1 MADARATG
9 TLPLAAMYQERILE
23 HFRAPHGRGL
33 PAHPAVRVAER
44 RNPLCGDALRV
55 GVVLRGDVIDAV
67 GFDGS
72 GCSIATASASMLTA
86 SVRGQTIADTLRLAS
101 SVERLLH
108 GDSTVAAELPGDLPA
123 LAGVARH
130 PQRVG
135 CARMAWQ
142 ALAEAIAEGTEPSPR
157 STQAPAAQ

>member
-1 MADARATG
+1 MSTPGGAA
-9 TLPLAAMYQERILE
+9 LPLAAMYQERILE
-23 HFRAPHGRGL
+23 HFRAPRGRGL
-33 PAHPAVRVAER
+33 PTGAAVRVAER

-55 GVVLRGDVIDAV
+55 GVVVRDDVIDAV

-72 GCSIATASASMLTA
+72 GCSIATASASMLTET
-86 SVRGQTIADTLRLAS
+86 VRGQPVVEATHIASA
-101 SVERLLH
+101 VERLLH
-108 GDSTVAAELPGDLPA
+108 GEVVPTAELPGDLPA

-142 ALAEAIAEGTEPSPR
+142 ALADAIARGGESVPDVPS
-157 STQAPAAQ
+157 AQ

>member
-1 MADARATG
+1 MPDARATG

-33 PAHPAVRVAER
+33 PEDPAVRVAER

-55 GVVLRGDVIDAV
+55 GVVLRGDVIEAV

-72 GCSIATASASMLTA
+72 GCSIATASASMLTGT
-86 SVRGQTIADTLRLAS
+86 VRGQTVAEALRLAS
-101 SVERLLH
+101 SVERFLH
-108 GDSTVAAELPGDLPA
+108 GDAHVATELPGDLPA

-142 ALAEAIAEGTEPSPR
+142 ALTEAIADSAEPLPR
-157 STQAPAAQ
+157 AAAVAQ